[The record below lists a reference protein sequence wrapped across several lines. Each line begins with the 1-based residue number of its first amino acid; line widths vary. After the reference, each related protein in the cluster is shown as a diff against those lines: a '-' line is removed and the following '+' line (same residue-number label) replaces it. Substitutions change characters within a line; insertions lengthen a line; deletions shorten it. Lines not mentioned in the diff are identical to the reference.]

1 MQSYQLHKNIICI
14 DLKSFYASVECSL
27 LGLDPFT
34 TPLVVADRS
43 RGGGGVV
50 LAISPYLKS
59 LGVKSRCRIHEL
71 PTNISIIYRK
81 PQMHTYLE
89 YASKVLSIYLDYV
102 SEEDL
107 FVYSID
113 EAFLDLTSY
122 LSYYKKTDAEL
133 AKDILKAIKN
143 KLDLYATCGI
153 GPNML
158 IAKLA
163 LDIESKKSPDFI
175 AKWGYDD
182 IKTKLW
188 PIEPLSEMWGIG
200 HRMLHNLNQMGL
212 YKIGDIANY
221 DVKKLKRK
229 YGVLGEELYYHTHG
243 IDMSILQDKDAI
255 SSPKNKSY
263 GIGQTL
269 YRDYHVPDIFQVI
282 REMADDVARRLRMAK
297 KQASTIS
304 FGIGYSKAYGGG
316 FSRQQTI
323 EVATASPTKIY
334 EICLG
339 LLNEFYEGFPIRK
352 VHISVSQMCSNHA
365 YQLNLF
371 EDIDI
376 EINETK
382 VHKAVDEIKDKY
394 GKNSVLRAS
403 SGLESSTIKKRNEMI
418 GGHNA

>member
-81 PQMHTYLE
+81 PQMQTYLE

-212 YKIGDIANY
+212 YKMGDIANY
-221 DVKKLKRK
+221 DVKKLKR
-229 YGVLGEELYYHTHG
+229 
-243 IDMSILQDKDAI
+243 
-255 SSPKNKSY
+255 
-263 GIGQTL
+263 
-269 YRDYHVPDIFQVI
+269 
-282 REMADDVARRLRMAK
+282 
-297 KQASTIS
+297 
-304 FGIGYSKAYGGG
+304 
-316 FSRQQTI
+316 
-323 EVATASPTKIY
+323 
-334 EICLG
+334 
-339 LLNEFYEGFPIRK
+339 
-352 VHISVSQMCSNHA
+352 
-365 YQLNLF
+365 
-371 EDIDI
+371 
-376 EINETK
+376 
-382 VHKAVDEIKDKY
+382 
-394 GKNSVLRAS
+394 
-403 SGLESSTIKKRNEMI
+403 
-418 GGHNA
+418 